1 MMRINKVV
9 YFDNAAT
16 SYPKPESF
24 FDAFNSF
31 YRHKGGN
38 PGRSGHSLS
47 IAAGEVLEEA
57 RELLARL
64 LNISDP
70 FRIIFT
76 FNASYALNL
85 AFRGLL
91 KEGDFVLTSSIEH
104 NSVARPLRTL
114 QKAGLIDFEIV
125 PVNVSTGIIEL
136 EALEAALKKRKIKL
150 VAIVHGSNVV
160 GTVQPIKEI
169 ARLVHQYGALL
180 LLDAAQTAGTYPI
193 DVQADEIDILA
204 FTGHKGLFG
213 PQGIGGLYVRPG
225 IDLNIFF
232 AGGTGSKSEEDI
244 QPEFMPDRL
253 EIGTPNAG
261 GAASLAAGVMFVLE
275 KGVENIHAYEK
286 KLINKLIEGLESI
299 PRVRIIA
306 RDTAE
311 RVPVVSFVVD
321 GMSVSEVGYLLDSQ
335 YGICTRVGLHCA
347 PWAHRSFGT
356 FPEGTVRASLS
367 IFNNDDEIEY
377 FLEALGKIA
386 GG

>member
-1 MMRINKVV
+1 MKPKKVV

-16 SYPKPESF
+16 TFPKPESF
-24 FDAFNSF
+24 YEAFNSF
-31 YRHKGGN
+31 YRLRGGN

-47 IAAGEVLEEA
+47 IAAAEALEEA
-57 RELLARL
+57 RELLAEL
-64 LNISDP
+64 FNVSDP

-76 FNASYALNL
+76 YNASYALNL
-85 AFRGLL
+85 AIRGVLE
-91 KEGDFVLTSSIEH
+91 KGDFVLTSSLEH

-114 QKAGLIDFEIV
+114 QKAGMIEFQII
-125 PVNVSTGIIEL
+125 PVSTSSGLLDL
-136 EALEAALKKRKIKL
+136 EALEAALKKKKAKL
-150 VAIVHGSNVV
+150 VAVVHGSNVV
-160 GTVQPIKEI
+160 GTIQPAKEI
-169 ARLVHQYGALL
+169 ARIAHEYGALL
-180 LLDAAQTAGTYPI
+180 LLDASQTAGTYPI
-193 DVQADEIDILA
+193 DVEADEIDLLA

-232 AGGTGSKSEEDI
+232 AGGTGSKSEEDT

-261 GAASLAAGVMFVLE
+261 GAASLAAGVKFVLE
-275 KGVENIHAYEK
+275 KGVENIHVYEK
-286 KLINKLIEGLESI
+286 KLINKLVEGLESI

-306 RDTAE
+306 REAAE

-321 GMSVSEVGYLLDSQ
+321 GIPVSEVGYLLDSQ

-347 PWAHRSFGT
+347 PWAHKIFGT
-356 FPEGTVRASLS
+356 FPEGTVRVSLS
-367 IFNNDDEIEY
+367 LFNTVDEIEY
-377 FLEALGKIA
+377 FIESLGNIT